1 MNDEERIENSALWAA
16 YGDALGFMTEFAT
29 ASLLRAKYGKELI
42 DECQPWKRRVGGR
55 FGVTANLPKGCYS
68 DDTQLRLATSRAIVA
83 GGKFDVEAFARV
95 ELPVWPAYALGGGRS
110 TKAASAHLATA
121 GVSWLTNF
129 YKKDTVAYLS
139 AGGNGVAMRIQPHVW
154 AARDWG
160 DPQTYVP
167 SIVRNAISTHGHL
180 RAVVGAVF
188 HAITLA
194 EALRTGRVPEPRDVD
209 VIASRASVETERAF
223 NSDKQI
229 ASLWLGVWE
238 RESGKSIVRALQSV
252 GDDLLRDVRNASTV
266 APLSSS
272 TATYNAV
279 ADRLG
284 AYSESSR
291 GSAMCTTVLAVY
303 LAWLTRDTPE
313 QAAVVS
319 TNALGSDT
327 DTVAT
332 MTCALLG
339 ATVERRPPQDPMDAS
354 YIAKEARRLAN
365 IRGQAS
371 TRETSFTYPDLLQWE
386 APRTQL
392 DAVQLDPDGNYIVG
406 GLGSVRSKGE
416 SYVKSSLQGSAVWQW
431 LELEFGQNLLIKRR
445 QHPRHMKMTKPSVGT
460 GRRGHTRSPS
470 LFEVEKSK
478 TSGAPTAPQRRR
490 GGGSGYISVE
500 EAVRRSVKSD
510 YDPLVVGESLLALA
524 DRASGVEWAVAF
536 AAVIATRGKRVPRR
550 LGGMPK
556 AVAHQEPAQRIAEGF
571 SLMTRVIDNRVY
583 VAIKNDGE
591 SATFKGQIIRLS
603 NVEDL
608 SVPLPWAIRWKDATG
623 DSLMIDRGQERLL
636 ELAQVH
642 AAIRPNGKTGDVDRG
657 AFEVFT
663 PEGVVR
669 TELPLGRMDRT
680 DKPIEA
686 ILRVTTNNPRRSK
699 SVTVLLSTSQ
709 VSQEPVASIQD

>member
-1 MNDEERIENSALWAA
+1 M
-16 YGDALGFMTEFAT
+16 
-29 ASLLRAKYGKELI
+29 
-42 DECQPWKRRVGGR
+42 
-55 FGVTANLPKGCYS
+55 
-68 DDTQLRLATSRAIVA
+68 
-83 GGKFDVEAFARV
+83 
-95 ELPVWPAYALGGGRS
+95 
-110 TKAASAHLATA
+110 
-121 GVSWLTNF
+121 
-129 YKKDTVAYLS
+129 
-139 AGGNGVAMRIQPHVW
+139 
-154 AARDWG
+154 
-160 DPQTYVP
+160 
-167 SIVRNAISTHGHL
+167 
-180 RAVVGAVF
+180 
-188 HAITLA
+188 
-194 EALRTGRVPEPRDVD
+194 
-209 VIASRASVETERAF
+209 
-223 NSDKQI
+223 
-229 ASLWLGVWE
+229 
-238 RESGKSIVRALQSV
+238 RALQSV
-252 GDDLLRDVRNASTV
+252 GDDLLRDVRKASTV

-291 GSAMCTTVLAVY
+291 GSAICTTVLAVY

-416 SYVKSSLQGSAVWQW
+416 SHVKSSLQGSAVWQW

-460 GRRGHTRSPS
+460 GRRGLTRSPS

-524 DRASGVEWAVAF
+524 DRANGVEWAVAF

-663 PEGVVR
+663 PEGGRSNRAPVGAYGSDGQTDRGDPACDDEQPTTVQERYCLTVNITSVPGTCRIDSRLTLRAWRAWLRWQAVGSVLLAARAAKGYERSEVSDVR
-669 TELPLGRMDRT
+669 SREAGLPTPSRQLPRGCLDPLFVFTESRDGRDITRSRLPASPQPPGSASVEGPLGFSDHCQGESCGTIR
-680 DKPIEA
+680 PIGQEGPA
-686 ILRVTTNNPRRSK
+686 PARVPPSHLPGRVAPVQLFLRKEYVAVVACLPTLPR
-699 SVTVLLSTSQ
+699 
-709 VSQEPVASIQD
+709 